1 MKSKK
6 IALYYRVLRIFK
18 FQMQKWNKFTII
30 ASCYPLKFPFF
41 RTKIKKIEKLYS
53 VQFIIDQKPTAVENE
68 VKNTILFVDKSC
80 GWRFLI
86 KLDTEELL
94 SCI

>member
-1 MKSKK
+1 MQKLVMKSKK

-41 RTKIKKIEKLYS
+41 RKKNK
-53 VQFIIDQKPTAVENE
+53 K
-68 VKNTILFVDKSC
+68 K
-80 GWRFLI
+80 
-86 KLDTEELL
+86 
-94 SCI
+94 